1 MSVKSFKVALHPCL
15 ADVKSVFTLERL
27 HTSPL
32 FRSQLAKVRRASILY
47 CSLHWFIFIGGPDSY
62 FAPRYVLVV
71 AALGRIIFVF
81 LLETGFQLIDR
92 VSILELEFCRF
103 QCLQIFR
110 VRLNGVIWI
119 FIVIE
124 DWNVEV
130 LITAIQA
137 LYVWNFSVFPFFVGQ
152 FLIFENALLAWAQS
166 VFTLGTLQLM
176 LVRVMMMII
185 IIVLNLVLFSVS
197 RGGRLAI
204 KLLTISVLT
213 DFHGL
218 SDRLLQSMVVGHF
231 TAMTELRRIRI
242 VKYNL
247 LHGSFLSFPLGL
259 LRLVINND
267 LFARIP
273 HPDRLICWLTLRV
286 HALA

>member
-1 MSVKSFKVALHPCL
+1 
-15 ADVKSVFTLERL
+15 
-27 HTSPL
+27 
-32 FRSQLAKVRRASILY
+32 
-47 CSLHWFIFIGGPDSY
+47 
-62 FAPRYVLVV
+62 
-71 AALGRIIFVF
+71 
-81 LLETGFQLIDR
+81 
-92 VSILELEFCRF
+92 
-103 QCLQIFR
+103 
-110 VRLNGVIWI
+110 
-119 FIVIE
+119 
-124 DWNVEV
+124 